1 MNRPAKIVVTVTLTL
16 GAAAV
21 VLASTLAVGSETPA
35 VALWLGLLIG
45 GAAMEIATLEGNDD
59 EQTEHPFSLAA
70 SVHLA
75 GALLLPPGWAAL
87 IAGAATML
95 GETARRRS
103 PVRVG
108 FNGAVAT
115 IATLAAASVFQ
126 GMTPGGAFENFEWG
140 VYPSILAMWITYV
153 AVSIIAVVSIS
164 SAITQKR
171 WNPMTVVRG
180 PELVSYVMEGCL
192 AVVMAILISE
202 APRVLL
208 FGVLLL
214 VAVFLAMKRHRA
226 LRHETRETLK
236 ALAAAVDA
244 RDPYTAQH
252 SERVGD
258 LASRLA
264 EAVQLPEQTVVDTRW
279 AGRLHDLGK
288 IVVDNSILHKPG
300 ALDDQE
306 WELMRSH
313 PIVSADLLSS
323 LSLTRSLLPA
333 IRQHHE
339 RQDGKGYFNV
349 PGAEISLGASML
361 TLADSFDA
369 MTTDRPYRKAMP
381 VEDAL
386 AIIESGLGTHFH
398 TELGRAFIAMIR
410 GDAIPE
416 VDLDWKPPTP
426 TAPARPEMDART
438 ANEVDDPDR
447 LVPADDSATAQQP
460 VVP

>member
-1 MNRPAKIVVTVTLTL
+1 MNRPAKIVITVTLTL

-21 VLASTLAVGSETPA
+21 VLASTLAVGSDTPA
-35 VALWLGLLIG
+35 VQLWLGLLIG
-45 GAAMEIATLEGNDD
+45 GAIMEIATLEGNDD
-59 EQTEHPFSLAA
+59 EEMEHPFSLAA
-70 SVHLA
+70 SFHLA
-75 GALLLPPGWAAL
+75 SALLLPPGWAAL
-87 IAGAATML
+87 IAGASTMI
-95 GETARRRS
+95 GETARRRA
-103 PVRVG
+103 PVRIG

-115 IATLAAASVFQ
+115 IATLAAASVFS
-126 GMTPGGAFENFEWG
+126 GMTTTEAFRRFEWE
-140 VYPSILAMWITYV
+140 VYPSILAMWVTYV
-153 AVSIIAVVSIS
+153 VVSIVAVVSIS
-164 SAITQKR
+164 AAIAQKR
-171 WNPMTVVRG
+171 WNPWTVIQG

-192 AVVMAILISE
+192 AVVLAILISE

-264 EAVQLPEQTVVDTRW
+264 EAVQMSERTVIDTRW

-300 ALDDQE
+300 ALDDDE

-313 PIVSADLLSS
+313 PLVSADLLSS

-349 PGAEISLGASML
+349 PGEEISLGASML

-398 TELGRAFIAMIR
+398 AELGKAFIAMIR
-410 GDAIPE
+410 GHEIPE
-416 VDLDWKPPTP
+416 VDLGWK
-426 TAPARPEMDART
+426 PARPADPPRPPGDGRSAD
-438 ANEVDDPDR
+438 EVTDPDR
-447 LVPADDSATAQQP
+447 LVPAEDPAPAP
-460 VVP
+460 PLVP

>member
-1 MNRPAKIVVTVTLTL
+1 VNHPAKIVVSVTLTL

-21 VLASTLAVGSETPA
+21 VLASSLAVGSETPA
-35 VALWLGLLIG
+35 IQLWLGLLLG
-45 GAAMEIATLEGNDD
+45 GAVMEIATLEGNA
-59 EQTEHPFSLAA
+59 EEVEHPFSLAA
-70 SVHLA
+70 SFHLA
-75 GALLLPPGWAAL
+75 SALLLPPGWAAL
-87 IAGAATML
+87 IAGASTML
-95 GETARRRS
+95 GETARRRA

-126 GMTPGGAFENFEWG
+126 GMTPSGAFENFEWR

-153 AVSIIAVVSIS
+153 VVSIVAVTS
-164 SAITQKR
+164 ISAAVTQKR

-192 AVVMAILISE
+192 AVVLAILISE

-226 LRHETRETLK
+226 LRHETRETLQ

-252 SERVGD
+252 SERVGE
-258 LASRLA
+258 LSARLA
-264 EAVQLPEQTVVDTRW
+264 EAVQMPEQAITDARW

-300 ALDDQE
+300 ALDDEE

-313 PIVSADLLSS
+313 PIVSADLLSG

-349 PGAEISLGASML
+349 PGDEIVLGAAMI

-398 TELGRAFIAMIR
+398 PELGKAFIAMIR
-410 GDAIPE
+410 GDEIPE
-416 VDLDWKPPTP
+416 VDLTWKPPP
-426 TAPARPEMDART
+426 PASSHPAPNAVRDAD
-438 ANEVDDPDR
+438 EVTDPDR
-447 LVPADDSATAQQP
+447 LVPAEEPP
-460 VVP
+460 VSTPPLVP

>member
-1 MNRPAKIVVTVTLTL
+1 MNRPAKTVITVTLTL
-16 GAAAV
+16 GGAAV
-21 VLASTLAVGSETPA
+21 ALASTLAVGSDTPA
-35 VALWLGLLIG
+35 IALWLGLLIG
-45 GAAMEIATLEGNDD
+45 GAIMEIATLEGKDD
-59 EQTEHPFSLAA
+59 EELEHPFSLAA
-70 SVHLA
+70 SFHLA
-75 GALLLPPGWAAL
+75 GAILLPPGWAAL
-87 IAGAATML
+87 VAGASTML
-95 GETARRRS
+95 GETARRRT

-115 IATLAAASVFQ
+115 VATLAAASVFQ
-126 GMTPGGAFENFEWG
+126 GMAPDGAFENFEWS
-140 VYPSILAMWITYV
+140 VYPPILTMWFTYV
-153 AVSIIAVVSIS
+153 VVSIVAVVSIS
-164 SAITQKR
+164 AAMTQRR
-171 WNPMTVVRG
+171 WNPMAVVRG

-192 AVVMAILISE
+192 AVVLAILINE

-264 EAVQLPEQTVVDTRW
+264 EAVELPEQTIIDTRW

-288 IVVDNSILHKPG
+288 VVVDNSILHKPG
-300 ALDDQE
+300 ALDDDE

-349 PGAEISLGASML
+349 PGEEISLGASML

-398 TELGRAFIAMIR
+398 AELGRAFIAMIR
-410 GDAIPE
+410 EEPIPK
-416 VDLDWKPPTP
+416 VDLDWKPPRP
-426 TAPARPEMDART
+426 PAPPAAESEALHRD
-438 ANEVDDPDR
+438 EVADPDR
-447 LVPADDSATAQQP
+447 LVPADGTTTTP
-460 VVP
+460 PLVP